1 MLLRC
6 TASREGKLNTFLRR
20 ELSMSSSL
28 VSRLKW
34 QNALLVNG
42 APAHTGHPVRTGDEV
57 AVRLEE
63 TVEGF
68 SPEEMPLS
76 ILYEDEA
83 LIALD
88 KPAGLLTHPSP
99 CRNDGTLANGLLAYY
114 QKTGQRCGIHPVS
127 RLDRDTFGVVLL
139 AKNAYVHE
147 KFRQLHQS
155 GGIRKTYRACVYG
168 APDADCGTIDL
179 PVFKLGGGSLL
190 RTVDARGQQAVTE
203 FSVLRP
209 SGAASHHRPHA
220 PAAAALPGLRLAHP
234 RRPAVR
240 DRRLPR
246 LFRAV
251 RHCAA
256 AALRRRAGV
265 HASAHRRGRPHSFAA
280 SRVLPGGGGQPSLKH
295 FPPEAGRCRPASFP
309 FASIFPQYFPC
320 FRAFP

>member
-179 PVFKLGGGSLL
+179 PVFKLGGESLL

-203 FSVLRP
+203 FSVLR
-209 SGAASHHRPHA
+209 RWERT
-220 PAAAALPGLRLAHP
+220 ALLALHPITGRTHQLRLHCLASGWP
-234 RRPAVR
+234 ILGDPQYAT
-240 DRRLPR
+240 DAS
-246 LFRAV
+246 RAYSAQCAIAPQQL
-251 RHCAA
+251 CAA
-256 AALRRRAGV
+256 ELAFTHPLTGESVRIFSHQDV
-265 HASAHRRGRPHSFAA
+265 LCPEEKD
-280 SRVLPGGGGQPSLKH
+280 SRL
-295 FPPEAGRCRPASFP
+295 
-309 FASIFPQYFPC
+309 
-320 FRAFP
+320 